1 MTRGRGPVGI
11 IWQHL
16 APDYCSRRARPKYPQ
31 PAARMPYPTGTAP
44 NPLARLGRCTALLA
58 LVLLMCACSTRK
70 YTVDDGRKVNDTL
83 LTHMRQYGAGER
95 ALRPAIARSADLK
108 DRDCST
114 QWELPI
120 SVATSDEWDK
130 DDRVAWVRALGVDER
145 LTVIGTTEGSGLAL
159 GDKIVEVDGYE
170 SSSAENMTLELA
182 ELRDDGKPFDVKLAS
197 GRTVRIVPFKVCRG
211 YARLAAPNTPTAQDY
226 HWLMSL
232 HPLQVADAQLTDDEA
247 LWAVLWSQGLS
258 EEGALRMKTFHYG
271 KKIASALYDIFTV
284 ATGLRGAALAAQA
297 ATAAA
302 RSAATAAATE
312 LVKQQII
319 DQATAA
325 AQRKLR
331 DEVTDTVQRMTQ
343 KQVLSA
349 MQEAASNRLS
359 LSGVARVGST
369 VFDRADTWA
378 FTRMQVLQANPL
390 AGFSLHQ
397 KLVENRATANAFVFD
412 VERMESVHQ
421 LARGKGYGEEVVAVL
436 KGLRPESIA
445 LELTEMPLASRAA
458 AFTYADATDV
468 ASNQPFAR
476 GLIDGLLELPV
487 ESKRTP

>member
-1 MTRGRGPVGI
+1 MPILLYRLTRCI
-11 IWQHL
+11 AL
-16 APDYCSRRARPKYPQ
+16 AS
-31 PAARMPYPTGTAP
+31 
-44 NPLARLGRCTALLA
+44 LA
-58 LVLLMCACSTRK
+58 LMLTACGTRK
-70 YTVDDGRKVNDTL
+70 YTVDDGRPVNETL
-83 LTHMRQYGAGER
+83 LGHMRQYGAGER

-108 DRDCST
+108 DRDCT
-114 QWELPI
+114 RQWELPM
-120 SVATSDEWDK
+120 SVAASDEWEK

-159 GDKIVEVDGYE
+159 GDKIVEVDGYA
-170 SSSAENMTLELA
+170 SDSAEKMSLELA

-197 GRTVRIVPFKVCRG
+197 GRTVRIVPFQVCRG
-211 YARLAAPNTPTAQDY
+211 YVRLAAPDTPRAQDY

-232 HPLQVADAQLTDDEA
+232 HPLELADARLTDDEA
-247 LWAVLWSQGLS
+247 LWAVLWTQGLS

-271 KKIASALYDIFTV
+271 KKIASALYDIFTI

-302 RSAATAAATE
+302 RSAASAAATE

-343 KQVLSA
+343 KQVVSA

-369 VFDRADTWA
+369 VFDRADAWA
-378 FTRMQVLQANPL
+378 FTRMQALQANPL

-397 KLVENRATANAFVFD
+397 KLIESRATANAFVFD
-412 VERMESVHQ
+412 VERLESIDQ
-421 LARGKGYGEEVVAVL
+421 LARGKGYGEDVVAVL
-436 KGLRPESIA
+436 KGLRPESIG
-445 LELTEMPLASRAA
+445 LELTEMPLASRSA
-458 AFTYADATDV
+458 AFSYADAGDL
-468 ASNQPFAR
+468 AANQPFAR

-487 ESKRTP
+487 ESKRKP